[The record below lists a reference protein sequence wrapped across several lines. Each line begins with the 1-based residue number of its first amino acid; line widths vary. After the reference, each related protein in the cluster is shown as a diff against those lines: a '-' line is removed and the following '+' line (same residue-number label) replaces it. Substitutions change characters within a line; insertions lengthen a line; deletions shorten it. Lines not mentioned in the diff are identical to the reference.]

1 MRRIAITLVAMA
13 LTMPAHAQVAVV
25 RKAPDPQ
32 AQVDPQ
38 APAALDR
45 YTRARDNL
53 LALRE
58 GRRAVRDL
66 TAEELQDVIDF
77 ERQLR
82 GDYLDTRTVRQRCVD
97 DEVRREGG
105 NPSRL
110 AWEVI
115 QLKCR
120 D

>member
-1 MRRIAITLVAMA
+1 MQRIAVALAVLA
-13 LTMPAHAQVAVV
+13 LTLPAQAQVAVV

-38 APAALDR
+38 APVPLDR
-45 YTRARDNL
+45 FTRARDNL

-66 TAEELQDVIDF
+66 TAQELQDVIDF
-77 ERQLR
+77 ERQLQ
-82 GDYLDTRTVRQRCVD
+82 GDYPDTRTIRQRCID

-115 QLKCR
+115 RLKCR